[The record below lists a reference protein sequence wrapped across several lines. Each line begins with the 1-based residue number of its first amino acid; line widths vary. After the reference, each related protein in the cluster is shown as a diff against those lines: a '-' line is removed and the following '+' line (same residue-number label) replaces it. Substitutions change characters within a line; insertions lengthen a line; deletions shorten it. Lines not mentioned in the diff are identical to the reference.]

1 MASMSGPRRFTRRWG
16 AAVVAAAMLVGLS
29 AGDQRWFRCGF
40 DAQVRSACC
49 CGAQQA
55 ASPVGASVPEGAKL
69 QRSCCCEVFTALAVA
84 QSVTEAHD
92 PFRLLVLA
100 PTALVLPSWA
110 AIEPPRKFSRA
121 RAGAAKI
128 DDVVFP
134 VLLRKQSL
142 LI

>member
-1 MASMSGPRRFTRRWG
+1 MFGLHRFTHRWA

-29 AGDQRWFRCGF
+29 AGDQRWFRCGL

-49 CGAQQA
+49 CGAAEA
-55 ASPVGASVPEGAKL
+55 APVRAPAPEVAKL
-69 QRSCCCEVFTALAVA
+69 QRSCCCQVLTAVA
-84 QSVTEAHD
+84 VPQLVTEAHD
-92 PFRLLVLA
+92 PFRLPVA
-100 PTALVLPSWA
+100 PGALVLPSWA

-121 RAGAAKI
+121 QAGAAKI
-128 DDVVFP
+128 DDLVFP

>member
-1 MASMSGPRRFTRRWG
+1 MSGPRRLTRHWAA

-29 AGDQRWFRCGF
+29 AGDQRWFRCGL

-49 CGAQQA
+49 CGSDD
-55 ASPVGASVPEGAKL
+55 ASPAGASVQELAKL
-69 QRSCCCEVFTALAVA
+69 QRSCCCQVLTTVAVR
-84 QSVTEAHD
+84 QLVTEAHD
-92 PFRLLVLA
+92 PFRLSVA
-100 PTALVLPSWA
+100 PSALVLPSWA
-110 AIEPPRKFSRA
+110 ASEPAREFSPA
-121 RAGAAKI
+121 ATGAPKI